1 MIKRTI
7 HRASLVEQVVSHAEN
22 DTPAAPEPDR
32 LFVPTGS
39 ALLNLALSD
48 RADGGYLTGKIV
60 NVIGDSSSGKTFL
73 CLTTLAETAHTPA
86 FDDYLLIY
94 DDAEAASEFNIEKL
108 FGSKTASRILPPS
121 LDPEEPGHSHT
132 MLDFQSN
139 IRRLLRGDKPFIYI
153 QDSFDALTTDEELKH
168 AAENQRLHDAGKDA
182 KGTMGMNKAAQA
194 SVLLRLIAADL
205 KRTQSLVV
213 IISQT
218 RDNIDVLSFQRKTR
232 AGGKALYFY
241 CSAELW
247 LGVAQKLSIKVND
260 KNRNIGVLSRI
271 KISKNKY
278 NGKVREIDL
287 PVLYDYGC
295 DDIGACIDF
304 LVSEGHWSKNANG
317 GITAGEFGLTATRTK
332 LLDIVDDKG
341 LVGKLHELT
350 ETVWLAIEEK
360 IKSGRKPK
368 YGGEE

>member
-1 MIKRTI
+1 MKRTI
-7 HRASLVEQVVSHAEN
+7 SRSITEQVVAHANEK
-22 DTPAAPEPDR
+22 PEPDKNH

-139 IRRLLRGDKPFIYI
+139 IRRLLKGDKPFIYV

-168 AAENQRLHDAGKDA
+168 AADLQKAHDAGKEA
-182 KGTMGMNKAAQA
+182 KGTYGMEKAKQA
-194 SVLLRLIAADL
+194 SILLRLIASEIKA
-205 KRTQSLVV
+205 TQSLVI

-218 RDNIDVLSFQRKTR
+218 RDNIDPMSFQKRTR

-241 CSAELW
+241 CSYEMW
-247 LGVAQKLSIKVND
+247 LAVVQKLTTKINN
-260 KNRNIGVLSRI
+260 KNRNIGVVSRI
-271 KISKNKY
+271 KVTKNKS
-278 NGKVREIDL
+278 NGKTRDIDL
-287 PVLYDYGC
+287 PLYYSYGV
-295 DDIGACIDF
+295 DDTGSCIDF
-304 LVSEGHWSKNANG
+304 LVGEDHWSKNSNG
-317 GITAGEFGLTATRTK
+317 GIAATEMGVTCTRNK
-332 LLDIVDDKG
+332 LIDM
-341 LVGKLHELT
+341 
-350 ETVWLAIEEK
+350 IEEK
-360 IKSGRKPK
+360 GWIDNLHEVTQSVWLEIEEKLKLDRKPK
-368 YGGEE
+368 YAQGDE